1 MIRDQLFNVQWH
13 WVKQVGQQWLD
24 ALDRA
29 KRKLPGQTVMGVA
42 VTFLLICERY
52 SLNPREVLDI
62 ADRVIRKGW
71 DLDPR
76 YLRGMR
82 EYFKEELPDE

>member
-1 MIRDQLFNVQWH
+1 MIRDQLFNVQWEY
-13 WVKQVGQQWLD
+13 VKQVGQQWLD
-24 ALDRA
+24 ALDRKRHA
-29 KRKLPGQTVMGVA
+29 KGGQVLISSA
-42 VTFLLICERY
+42 IIFLMLCKRY
-52 SLNPREVLDI
+52 DLNPREILDI

-82 EYFKEELPDE
+82 DYFKEVLPNE